1 MENLL
6 QTRQSRNITDR
17 RKWTLS
23 QMIKR
28 NRFTNNWDGTWKD
41 VKRIFMF
48 MNICSYTLYVCH
60 IIKDRRRSCIRLSL
74 NSSAGPVK
82 WFHPIFQFYSLA
94 SLELIPPVNP
104 VSCNVFQKSL
114 CIHTMKFVAVAKTP
128 VHVYKATCAHAT
140 INRKSWKIVADAVS
154 CSIFFL
160 SNPFRACW
168 NHILTFFLY
177 RCCCTHVH
185 IVDNN
190 T

>member
-1 MENLL
+1 MFATSSKIDGGPAYDCLL
-6 QTRQSRNITDR
+6 TPLRVLWSGSILFFSFIL
-17 RKWTLS
+17 WVS
-23 QMIKR
+23 
-28 NRFTNNWDGTWKD
+28 
-41 VKRIFMF
+41 
-48 MNICSYTLYVCH
+48 
-60 IIKDRRRSCIRLSL
+60 
-74 NSSAGPVK
+74 
-82 WFHPIFQFYSLA
+82 

-168 NHILTFFLY
+168 NHILTFSY
-177 RCCCTHVH
+177 
-185 IVDNN
+185 IVAAAHMYILLITTLKPGERESENHPGAVMEEN
-190 T
+190 IAR